1 MTKTA
6 ISILAAAALLTGCQT
21 AQTAGGGER
30 YDKQKVVYHITDKDP
45 AYVKRALGNIQNHI
59 NAVGRDNIDLKVV
72 MNGDGLGML
81 MQAKDD
87 KDIQSKISNL
97 KDQGTAFEVCDNTLK
112 GRKIDYKTD
121 LYDVKDTD
129 IVPSGVAE
137 AARLQ
142 QKGYVYI
149 KP

>member
-1 MTKTA
+1 MTKIALSMLT
-6 ISILAAAALLTGCQT
+6 AAALLAGCQT
-21 AQTAGGGER
+21 AQTAGGNER
-30 YDKQKVVYHITDKDP
+30 YGKQKVAYHITDKDP

-59 NAVGRDNIDLKVV
+59 NAVGAQHIDLKVV

-87 KDIQSKISNL
+87 KDIASKISNL
-97 KDQGTAFEVCDNTLK
+97 KDQGTAFEVCENTLK
-112 GRKIDYKTD
+112 GRKIDYKAD
-121 LYDVKDTD
+121 LYGVKDSD

-142 QKGYVYI
+142 QLGYVYI